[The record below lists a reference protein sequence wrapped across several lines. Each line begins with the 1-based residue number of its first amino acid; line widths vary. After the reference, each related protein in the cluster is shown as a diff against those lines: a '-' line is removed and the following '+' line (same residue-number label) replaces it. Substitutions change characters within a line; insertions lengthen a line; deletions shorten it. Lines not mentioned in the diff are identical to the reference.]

1 MLSATLIACSAAEAP
16 PAQTR
21 ASMQATNAPP
31 SAPATSATAA
41 AAVASDAAA
50 PSPAGVESR
59 TEPLEVPP
67 FEPSLVVTPSDARPG
82 RPLLIVAHGAGGRPE
97 PHCARYA
104 ELVRGRGF
112 ILCTRG
118 RPTNKHLPPE
128 QRGYFY
134 DGHLELGV
142 ELRGALSALRERY
155 GAWLDGSNSVYAGY
169 SQGATMGILYLQQ
182 GGATDT
188 DTARILLVEGGSA
201 EWTIGLSAK
210 LAKEGVDKVAI
221 VCGQASCRRA
231 ANKSKPWI
239 EQGGLSLSSTYAEG
253 AGHIY
258 DGPMAP
264 LVEQA
269 WSWLI
274 AADPRWQSP

>member
-1 MLSATLIACSAAEAP
+1 M
-16 PAQTR
+16 
-21 ASMQATNAPP
+21 
-31 SAPATSATAA
+31 
-41 AAVASDAAA
+41 V
-50 PSPAGVESR
+50 SR
-59 TEPLEVPP
+59 TEALEVPT
-67 FEPSLVVTPSDARPG
+67 FEPSLVITPSTDRPG
-82 RPLLIVAHGAGGRPE
+82 RPLVIVAHGAGGRPE

-134 DGHLELGV
+134 DGHVELGV
-142 ELRGALSALRERY
+142 EVRAALAALSTRY
-155 GAWLDGSNSVYAGY
+155 GAWVDVSSTVYAGY

-182 GGATDT
+182 GGAMDAHI
-188 DTARILLVEGGSA
+188 ARILLVEGGSA

-231 ANKSKPWI
+231 ANQSKNWI
-239 EQGGLSLSSTYAEG
+239 ERGGLKLSSTYAEG
-253 AGHIY
+253 AGHVY
-258 DGPMAP
+258 DGPIAP
-264 LVEQA
+264 LVEDA

-274 AADPRWQSP
+274 ETDPRWQPSP